1 MEELQA
7 NKNRLVTIVYC
18 MPTLASVAFVIFVAV
33 FLGTACCSYKKSI
46 QKSKADNSMLIS
58 NKWRSA
64 IAAIA
69 VISAVN
75 IFYALGASC
84 YAWSAIKHQPE
95 LTFRSTL
102 LSYVSVM
109 VALADGILLL
119 LCITTDLF
127 AFFAAVC
134 YSIDCAYIIL
144 GCTSLYSLLC
154 ILQHCPY
161 IILAYIND
169 AELTG
174 SIFIFYTLSWSLI
187 FLALNRFYA
196 IYQELVLPCCVNDS
210 RTIAQIDLEASCS
223 SSTSEVA
230 NFGPDLEASLT
241 SNASEELSIVNQHRT
256 RARARDQ
263 YEDLDE
269 KGSRKNNQSSRELFC
284 KSFLFV
290 LCSLG
295 ICTLIIGAVV
305 LLTCYLIILPI
316 TNGLSHL
323 FGRLIDTYHTA
334 IVIVGAFLAYKTFIE
349 KKNDSQTELQREQV
363 LNNNPNQGGV
373 RPTNTQYGTNGS
385 GQGGNE
391 SETPV

>member
-1 MEELQA
+1 
-7 NKNRLVTIVYC
+7 
-18 MPTLASVAFVIFVAV
+18 
-33 FLGTACCSYKKSI
+33 
-46 QKSKADNSMLIS
+46 MLIS

-75 IFYALGASC
+75 IFYALGAAC
-84 YAWSAIKHQPE
+84 YAWSAINHQPE
-95 LTFRSTL
+95 LTLRSTL
-102 LSYVSVM
+102 LSNVSVM
-109 VALADGILLL
+109 VALADSILLL
-119 LCITTDLF
+119 LCITTDLL

-196 IYQELVLPCCVNDS
+196 IYRELVLPCCVKIFNGR
-210 RTIAQIDLEASCS
+210 RTIAQIDLEASWS
-223 SSTSEVA
+223 SSTS
-230 NFGPDLEASLT
+230 
-241 SNASEELSIVNQHRT
+241 VNQHRT
-256 RARARDQ
+256 LAQAQDQ

-269 KGSRKNNQSSRELFC
+269 QGSRKNNQSSGELFC

-290 LCSLG
+290 LCSLV
-295 ICTLIIGAVV
+295 ICTLIIGAVG

-349 KKNDSQTELQREQV
+349 K
-363 LNNNPNQGGV
+363 
-373 RPTNTQYGTNGS
+373 
-385 GQGGNE
+385 
-391 SETPV
+391 